1 MRVSNTFLLLHHLIV
16 LLPLVFRSLA
26 LVIFEESKIC
36 SLIRYSAIY
45 AFCDLSYLF
54 VFVFFLEIVG
64 VVLDLTSTHAYLA
77 VSFSLLIRIS
87 PFDCNRASF
96 YCVSEPFFF
105 VFLCLFPCAVYYSF
119 FFGSFF

>member
-54 VFVFFLEIVG
+54 VFCFFDRDGRCRARSDFNARISSCFV
-64 VVLDLTSTHAYLA
+64 
-77 VSFSLLIRIS
+77 FSLDPNIA
-87 PFDCNRASF
+87 F
-96 YCVSEPFFF
+96 
-105 VFLCLFPCAVYYSF
+105 
-119 FFGSFF
+119 